1 MSALWSKPAGE
12 LRDTWQARVLAAAKG
27 TTQAVAII
35 ILAQEWP
42 TVMPVLLRV
51 VFPGFTDLKRPF
63 LIGYARIWTNGAV
76 LCPAM
81 FDDGKRTIRLYDNAD
96 QMNREFRDL
105 ADKLKLSDADRAE
118 LFRVLKRWVV
128 CDHRIGVNGE
138 RLAS

>member
-1 MSALWSKPAGE
+1 MSSLSSKAAGD
-12 LRDTWQARVLAAAKG
+12 LRNTWQARLLAVAKG
-27 TTQAVAII
+27 TEQAVSLI

-42 TVMPVLLRV
+42 NAMDALLRV

-81 FDDGKRTIRLYDNAD
+81 FHDGKRTVRLYDNPQQLNDA
-96 QMNREFRDL
+96 FRNL
-105 ADKLKLSDADRAE
+105 ADKLKLDDGDRAD

-128 CDHRIGVNGE
+128 ADHRIGVNGE